1 MVKAP
6 GKPRA
11 GPPKAA
17 WTSSRSGV
25 PSVGSFP
32 GPGELNPFTA
42 SSLSPLSG
50 TNGCIRDSSMS
61 KSIRV
66 HSLPWRLGPSTSR
79 GPAGSTPSGGAL
91 SSIGGSRL
99 SGLLSPLS
107 RPRGP
112 LSGTSLG
119 PLGSGCW
126 AFLGP
131 SGLKL
136 PFPSRM
142 ACTTATG
149 SGGGA
154 RATTGGRQPGPFRGW
169 GVFWNVRD
177 DGAPGP
183 VRAEA
188 QGSLW
193 EGRLDKVGVLQEGT
207 SKGAGVELGGR
218 RAGAPLIQH
227 QGQLSLGSCIAG
239 PCLKWPKEAL
249 DQLADDPVLLT
260 VALPQCHHLPP

>member
-1 MVKAP
+1 MGKAP
-6 GKPRA
+6 GRLSA
-11 GPPKAA
+11 GPPKDAGM
-17 WTSSRSGV
+17 SSRSGA
-25 PSVGSFP
+25 PSVESFP
-32 GPGELNPFTA
+32 GPGEFNPLTA
-42 SSLSPLSG
+42 SSVSPFSG
-50 TNGCIRDSSMS
+50 TKGCNRDSSMS

-66 HSLPWRLGPSTSR
+66 HSRPWRLGPSTSS
-79 GPAGSTPSGGAL
+79 GPAGSTLSGGAR

-99 SGLLSPLS
+99 SGLRPPFS
-107 RPRGP
+107 RSRGP

-154 RATTGGRQPGPFRGW
+154 PATTGGGKPGSFRGRR
-169 GVFWNVRD
+169 VFREVGD

-183 VRAEA
+183 VRAAEA
-188 QGSLW
+188 QRGLR

-207 SKGAGVELGGR
+207 R
-218 RAGAPLIQH
+218 
-227 QGQLSLGSCIAG
+227 
-239 PCLKWPKEAL
+239 
-249 DQLADDPVLLT
+249 
-260 VALPQCHHLPP
+260 

>member
-6 GKPRA
+6 GRLRA
-11 GPPKAA
+11 GPPKGA
-17 WTSSRSGV
+17 WMSSRSGA
-25 PSVGSFP
+25 PRAESFP
-32 GPGELNPFTA
+32 GPGEFNPLTA
-42 SSLSPLSG
+42 SSVSPFSG
-50 TNGCIRDSSMS
+50 TKGCIRDNSMS

-79 GPAGSTPSGGAL
+79 DPAGSTLSGGAR
-91 SSIGGSRL
+91 SSIGGSRF
-99 SGLLSPLS
+99 SGLRPPLS

-154 RATTGGRQPGPFRGW
+154 PATTGGRKPCPFRGW
-169 GVFWNVRD
+169 RVFWNVRD

-183 VRAEA
+183 VRTAEA
-188 QGSLW
+188 QGGLW
-193 EGRLDKVGVLQEGT
+193 ERRLDKVGVLQEGT
-207 SKGAGVELGGR
+207 R
-218 RAGAPLIQH
+218 
-227 QGQLSLGSCIAG
+227 
-239 PCLKWPKEAL
+239 
-249 DQLADDPVLLT
+249 
-260 VALPQCHHLPP
+260 